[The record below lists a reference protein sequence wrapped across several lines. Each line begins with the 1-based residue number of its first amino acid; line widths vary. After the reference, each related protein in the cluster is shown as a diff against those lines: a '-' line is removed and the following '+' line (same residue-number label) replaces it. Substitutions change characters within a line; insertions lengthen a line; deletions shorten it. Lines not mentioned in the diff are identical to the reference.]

1 MAQKRPSLKPIL
13 SYPNRTIAQLSLQ
26 INQQLA
32 ILAQIKAVLPK
43 ELATH
48 VLHCVTN
55 NNKLIVYTDS
65 ANWASQL
72 RFYGK
77 SVIDALEPYA
87 SIPATNLQFKIIAV
101 PTPPSIRP
109 KHRTLI
115 PSQAVA
121 LEIHNQSL
129 STTDPQLKAALK
141 NLSSTLEKLRSPVK
155 KP

>member
-1 MAQKRPSLKPIL
+1 MAHKSPSLKPIL

-26 INQQLA
+26 INRQLA
-32 ILAQIKAVLPK
+32 ILARIKAALPN
-43 ELATH
+43 ELAIH

-55 NNKLIVYTDS
+55 KNKLIVYTDS

-87 SIPATNLQFKIIAV
+87 SIPATNLHFKIITV
-101 PTPPSIRP
+101 PTPPLISP
-109 KHRTLI
+109 KHRTI
-115 PSQAVA
+115 TPSQAVA

-141 NLSSTLEKLRSPVK
+141 NLSSTLKKLRSPVT